1 LAGIT
6 ARLFSERDASVLH
19 SVDVIRVEHLKG
31 VCIVK
36 FYHNT
41 IAENDEAHERKFS
54 QTNQKAGCNISM
66 NQRAEGQAV
75 TLTGAEAVVEMLKA
89 HGVEVLFGLCGDTS
103 LPFYDALARLPHGM
117 RHVLTRDERS
127 AAYMADGYA
136 RVSGKVGV
144 CEGPSGGGATYILPG
159 LAEANESSVPVLCI
173 NSDISVAARGRY
185 TLTEL
190 DQGALMRPV
199 TKWNAVLDR
208 AQDIP
213 RVFRAAF
220 NQMTTGRPGAAHIAL
235 PFDVQ
240 NGSVE
245 RADVWGDA
253 SLGRYPARRVAPDPY
268 LVERAAQLL
277 GDAAQPVFICG
288 GGAVIAG
295 AEEELL
301 KLAERLSASVA
312 TTISGKGSISEEH
325 PLSVGVV
332 GSNGGTPET
341 RGIVDQADLVVFIG
355 CRAGSVTTERWRHPP
370 PGKVKV
376 IHLDVDPA
384 VLGANYRVDLPLL
397 GDAKLALAG
406 LNETLA
412 TLRRPLEATVVQEAK
427 EQKFAGFNALAW
439 SNDKPIKPERVVA
452 EVAQALDPDAMVVA
466 DAGTPCPYFSAYYQV
481 RSTGRRF
488 FSNRAHGALGY
499 SMSAAIGAHFARPQV
514 KCVSVMGDG
523 SFGFTCGELETAVR
537 HRLPITFIVISNS
550 TYGWIKAGQKS
561 GYGQRYFAV
570 DFDPTD
576 HAAVAAAFGVKGW
589 RVTEPKDLA
598 KVLKEALA
606 QVGPSLVDIVC
617 QPLHEAKAPVSEW
630 VA

>member
-1 LAGIT
+1 MNKPIATQT
-6 ARLFSERDASVLH
+6 A
-19 SVDVIRVEHLKG
+19 
-31 VCIVK
+31 
-36 FYHNT
+36 
-41 IAENDEAHERKFS
+41 
-54 QTNQKAGCNISM
+54 
-66 NQRAEGQAV
+66 

-89 HGVEVLFGLCGDTS
+89 HDVEILFGLCGDTS

-173 NSDISVAARGRY
+173 NSDISVASRGRY
-185 TLTEL
+185 TLTAL

-199 TKWNAVLDR
+199 TKWNTVLDR

-220 NQMTTGRPGAAHIAL
+220 NQMTTGRPGAAHVAL

-245 RADVWGDA
+245 RADVWGDT

-268 LVERAAQLL
+268 FLEHAAQLL
-277 GDAAQPVFICG
+277 RDSARPCFICG
-288 GGAVIAG
+288 GGAVIAA

-301 KLAERLSASVA
+301 NLAERLSAPVA
-312 TTISGKGSISEEH
+312 TTISGKGSINELH
-325 PLSVGVV
+325 PLAVGVV

-341 RGIVDQADLVVFIG
+341 RAIVDQADLVVFVG

-370 PGKVKV
+370 PGKTKV
-376 IHLDVDPA
+376 IHVDVDPG
-384 VLGANYRVDLPLL
+384 VLGANYPVDVPLL
-397 GDAKLALAG
+397 GDAKLALAA
-406 LNETLA
+406 LNEALA
-412 TLRRPLEATVVQEAK
+412 TVRRPLEATAVQKTK
-427 EQKFAGFNALAW
+427 EDKFAKFHALAV
-439 SNDKPIKPERVVA
+439 SDDKPIKPERVVA
-452 EVAQALDPDAMVVA
+452 EVAQALDPDAIVVA

-481 RSTGRRF
+481 KGTGRRF

-499 SMSAAIGAHFARPQV
+499 SLSAAIGAQFARPKV
-514 KCVSVMGDG
+514 KCVAVMGDG
-523 SFGFTCGELETAVR
+523 SFGFTCGELETVLR
-537 HRLPITFIVISNS
+537 HRLAMTFIVISNA

-561 GYGQRYFAV
+561 GYDQRYFSV

-576 HAAVAAAFGVKGW
+576 VAAAFGVKSW
-589 RVTEPKDLA
+589 RVTEPKDLG

-606 QVGPSLVDIVC
+606 YGGPSLVDIVC

-630 VA
+630 IA